1 MHIDVSDPGFIQ
13 FFNDLP
19 AKSPESGT
27 FRIFKRDD
35 FWAAYGPDAMYAAM
49 SVFKTT
55 SVIKHLGGASRRLSS
70 VAFNQLQATALLRDS
85 LTAKQLKVEIWL
97 QDNNKKNAKFILK
110 HEVCIQLYLS
120 VFK

>member
-27 FRIFKRDD
+27 FRIFKREE
-35 FWAAYGPDAMYAAM
+35 FWAAYGPDAMYAAT

-55 SVIKHLGGASRRLSS
+55 SVIKHLGGASRRLPS
-70 VAFNQLQATALLRDS
+70 VTFNQLQATALLRDS
-85 LTAKQLKVEIWL
+85 LTTKQLKVEIWA
-97 QDNNKKNAKFILK
+97 QEDTKKSAKFVLK
-110 HEVCIQLYLS
+110 HEVCIQLYFPL
-120 VFK
+120 F